1 MRAAYLRSKQL
12 NKGLGGQRGGVS
24 DGDLVHDGYE
34 LEIGVDSHA
43 SPEMLA
49 LCQIHDEILE
59 FLDLSRSPLAK
70 LILQEYR
77 ECRDDL
83 KKQLSESERNL

>member
-1 MRAAYLRSKQL
+1 MRGAYLRSKKL
-12 NKGLGGQRGGVS
+12 NTGLGGQRGGVGS
-24 DGDLVHDGYE
+24 GDPSGDYE

-43 SPEMLA
+43 SPELMA
-49 LCQIHDEILE
+49 LCQIHDEIIE
-59 FLDLSRSPLAK
+59 YLDLSRAPLAK

-83 KKQLSESERNL
+83 KKQLAESERNL